1 MAIIQHKRGVAF
13 SKLGQWQNA
22 LKTPINVGVG
32 HVVVR
37 SQIRTQDGKLV
48 ATCDV
53 TYPTDTSFKMRVEN
67 TKEWPIDRLYWDIKY
82 IIPNNPDQEV
92 TETIFIDVLKE
103 VTD

>member
-1 MAIIQHKRGVAF
+1 MAIIQHKRGVPF

-22 LKTPINVGVG
+22 LKTPIEVGLGRVE
-32 HVVVR
+32 VR

-53 TYPTDTSFKMRVEN
+53 TYPTAISFKIRVAN
-67 TKEWPIDRLYWDIKY
+67 TDDWVIDRLYWDIKY
-82 IIPNNPDQEV
+82 IIPNQDEEV